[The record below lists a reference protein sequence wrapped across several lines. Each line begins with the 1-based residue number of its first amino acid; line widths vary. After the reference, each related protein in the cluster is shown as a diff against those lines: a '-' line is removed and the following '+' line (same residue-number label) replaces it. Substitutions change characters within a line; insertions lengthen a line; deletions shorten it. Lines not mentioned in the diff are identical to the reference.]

1 MKLYLVR
8 HGQTIFNVRGRVQ
21 GWCDSPLTLEGISMA
36 KKLGEGLV
44 DVDFVHAYSSTSE
57 RAIDTLDYILNDCE
71 VPRTALKELKEMN
84 FGTLEGEL
92 EKEVMAPD
100 GSTHQKGFMEFGGET
115 LEMVESRLLEV
126 LERIAKKHPDG
137 NVLVVSHGGAILGAL
152 LGVDAKQTLKHN
164 KENGFIKNCSVSILS
179 YEDAKFAID
188 SISDTSYLK

>member
-1 MKLYLVR
+1 M
-8 HGQTIFNVRGRVQ
+8 
-21 GWCDSPLTLEGISMA
+21 
-36 KKLGEGLV
+36 
-44 DVDFVHAYSSTSE
+44 
-57 RAIDTLDYILNDCE
+57 NDCE

-100 GSTHQKGFMEFGGET
+100 GSTHQKGFMEFGGKT

-152 LGVDAKQTLKHN
+152 LGVDTKQTLKHN